1 MKNLFDVNSDEIK
14 RILTLHEERSKV
26 QYLNIISEQSAPLQ
40 YITTKQNC
48 FDGSRCVPAGTKFV
62 SLKDKGR
69 DVAVAYGVK
78 LNKQESPVNVMF
90 YCKSP
95 DNRFTVAYKTGGA
108 TYYND
113 LLKTSLLSKVCS
125 GNQFGDPTAKAGTY
139 NTPRQKEQPSA
150 TPLTPE
156 QKLSKAQ
163 SCGHDTWAEYQTSE
177 WDCYKQLDAAK
188 IKKVKNK
195 DVVKPNIQQQFAQNT
210 IASVNNIQKSLG
222 VTPTGQLT
230 TKDIDALLTKLQ

>member
-26 QYLNIISEQSAPLQ
+26 QYLNIINEQSTSLQ
-40 YITTKQNC
+40 YTTTKQNC

-62 SLKDKGR
+62 SLKNKGR
-69 DVAVAYGVK
+69 DVAIAYGVK

-95 DNRFTVAYKTGGA
+95 DYRFTVAYKSGAA

-125 GNQFGDPTAKAGTY
+125 GNQFGDPIAKTGTY
-139 NTPRQKEQPSA
+139 NTPKQQPST
-150 TPLTPE
+150 TPLTDE

-163 SCGHDTWAEYQTSE
+163 SCGHNSWDEYKNSKWA
-177 WDCYKQLDAAK
+177 CYKQLDTAK
-188 IKKVKNK
+188 INKVKNK
-195 DVVKPNIQQQFAQNT
+195 NVVKPNIQQQFTQNT
-210 IASVNNIQKSLG
+210 IASVNNVQKSLG

-230 TKDIDALLTKLQ
+230 TKDIDSLLTKLQ